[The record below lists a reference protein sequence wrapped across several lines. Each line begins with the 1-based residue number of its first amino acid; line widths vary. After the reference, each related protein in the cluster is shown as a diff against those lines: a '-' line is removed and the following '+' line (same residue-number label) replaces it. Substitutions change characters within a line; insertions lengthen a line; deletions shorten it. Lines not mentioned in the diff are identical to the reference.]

1 VLVVARRRPGS
12 IELQLGGLTD
22 AELGRAFLIAG
33 QLAAG
38 RLSGTPPAVERL
50 FLDMARSID
59 AAMILR
65 EDRWREQWSEL
76 VWIELDLLDSDG
88 GTG

>member
-1 VLVVARRRPGS
+1 
-12 IELQLGGLTD
+12 
-22 AELGRAFLIAG
+22 
-33 QLAAG
+33 
-38 RLSGTPPAVERL
+38 LSGTPPAVERL